1 MSRLKLNEITTD
13 PVINQNEV
21 NAMFSTK
28 KTKRK
33 KKKKKKKKPKVE
45 TSSDLKSAES
55 ATISS
60 SCGVEPKAKIASK
73 DNYIEEYTAGELY
86 SYDSMLKMLME
97 KMKMKKM
104 KKIKKIKKINGV
116 EVEEEVEE
124 RKVYSMKPPQVI
136 KVGGTRCC
144 WINFQEACMTI
155 ERKPDHVMNFFL
167 AELGTSGS
175 VDGTYRLTMKGRF
188 DRKKI
193 TGLLKRYIEEYV
205 TCLMCKSPR
214 TVLKKSDMT
223 RLYILHC
230 EMCGASRSVAAIKTG
245 FQVVKRGERRK
256 ARR

>member
-1 MSRLKLNEITTD
+1 MSLLKSNEITSD
-13 PVINQNEV
+13 PVINQDEV

-33 KKKKKKKKPKVE
+33 KKSKKKKKSKVDS
-45 TSSDLKSAES
+45 SSDLKSKV
-55 ATISS
+55 TSS
-60 SCGVEPKAKIASK
+60 SCIGVETVARVAPT
-73 DNYIEEYTAGELY
+73 DNYQEEYVEGELY

-97 KMKMKKM
+97 KMKTKKTSGG
-104 KKIKKIKKINGV
+104 KTV
-116 EVEEEVEE
+116 REV
-124 RKVYSMKPPQVI
+124 YTMKPPQII
-136 KVGGTRCC
+136 KVGGARCC
-144 WINFQEACMTI
+144 WVNFHETCKTMI
-155 ERKPDHVMNFFL
+155 RKPEHVMNFFL

-175 VDGTYRLTMKGRF
+175 VDGTFRLTMKGRF

-193 TGLLKRYIEEYV
+193 TGILKRYIEEYV

-230 EMCGASRSVAAIKTG
+230 EICGASRSVAAIKTG